1 MEEMVDCI
9 SRGKEKMV
17 LAAFTFFSF
26 VKKGLLLL
34 EHTKTCIN
42 INYGRYMQSSEVI

>member
-1 MEEMVDCI
+1 MEEMVNCI

-17 LAAFTFFSF
+17 LAAFYLFSF

-34 EHTKTCIN
+34 EYTKTCIN
-42 INYGRYMQSSEVI
+42 INYSCCMQSSEVV